1 MKSWF
6 ARTSGGLIALALLAA
21 GTGFARADVIM
32 VHLTNNVFTPSEV
45 TIATGDTVCWIWDEG
60 VHTSTSVDGL
70 WDSGI
75 IGPGSMFEYTFDQA
89 GDYAYF
95 CSLHLE
101 CCNMEGII
109 HVVDAVEL
117 SGTLTGGDADPDATG
132 QAAFEMRPDRTT
144 LSVAVAGV
152 TSTATVDV
160 FVNGNFIGT
169 IALDGNGNGELDLS
183 TLNGDNVPNLQ
194 DGDEIEVYDAAD
206 DATLVVIG
214 NVSSGG

>member
-1 MKSWF
+1 MNSWF
-6 ARTSGGLIALALLAA
+6 ARTSGGLIALALLAG
-21 GTGFARADVIM
+21 GTGLARADVIM
-32 VHLTNNVFTPSEV
+32 VHVTSNVFTPSEV
-45 TIATGDTVCWIWDEG
+45 TIATGDTVCWIWDQG

-89 GDYAYF
+89 GDYDYF

-101 CCNMEGII
+101 CCNMAGII

-117 SGTLTGGDADPDATG
+117 SGTLAGGDADPDATG
-132 QAAFEMRPDRTT
+132 QVAFEMRPDRTT

-152 TSTATVDV
+152 TSTDTVDV
-160 FVNGNFIGT
+160 FVNGNFLGT
-169 IALDGNGNGELDLS
+169 IALDGDGNGELDLS
-183 TLNGDNVPNLQ
+183 TLNGDDVPNLQ

-206 DATLVVIG
+206 DATLIVIG